1 MSEGRT
7 NWLTVL
13 DVPQSRCF
21 VVLMRLLLLFDLQFN
36 YLLSCLLSQPLHVSK
51 RSIDRRFAHPW
62 ESAWTPVEVEECELS
77 LYLQL
82 LDSVA
87 VHATMSDFGTTICVE
102 SGLEEV
108 E

>member
-1 MSEGRT
+1 MLEGRT

-13 DVPQSRCF
+13 DVPQSRRF

-51 RSIDRRFAHPW
+51 RGVDGRFARPW
-62 ESAWTPVEVEECELS
+62 KSAWTSVEVEECELS

-82 LDSVA
+82 LDLVA
-87 VHATMSDFGTTICVE
+87 VQATKSEFGTTICVK
-102 SGLEEV
+102 
-108 E
+108 